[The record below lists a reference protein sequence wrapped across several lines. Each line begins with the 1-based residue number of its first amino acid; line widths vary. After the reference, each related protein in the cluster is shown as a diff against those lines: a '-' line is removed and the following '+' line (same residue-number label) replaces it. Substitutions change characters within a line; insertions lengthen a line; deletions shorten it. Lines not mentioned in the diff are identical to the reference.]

1 MCRRRYG
8 PRVQLETPLAELDV
22 VPPPRARQL
31 ERFGLRTV
39 GALLMHFPRRYEDR
53 TQFDHFPAETG
64 DRAVCVCGVVKKT
77 SLRRLRGGQRMF
89 DVLLEEEN
97 AGAFGGRLVCRW
109 FNSHWVEKM
118 IAQGHT
124 LVVHGKPKM
133 SGTNVVIAHP
143 EFEIVEDDAEQSIH
157 LQRIVPVHA
166 ATEGLTPRVLR
177 RIVWDVLERL
187 EDDVVPQLVPPALDR
202 MPRAWALR
210 QMHFPKSWDDLAKAR
225 KHLVLEEFLAMQLAV
240 SSKRAELKSEHGGP
254 HCGPGD
260 IVRRLHASLPF
271 SLTGAQQ
278 RAIAEIRD
286 DLASARP
293 MNRLLHG
300 DVGSGKTLVAMSA
313 MLLCVEAGFQAALM
327 APTQILAEQHFLNF
341 RRLLEPLGIRVSLRT
356 GARREDAGDMPL
368 FSAAN
373 ARVPGSTGGPPVPPG
388 DPPGGSGVVPL
399 PASTRYSRRN
409 LPHFER
415 PWAKYMITFSTRTRV
430 HLTPEART
438 MVLDSIRFWNGK
450 RYELYAACVMPDHV
464 HFLIEPKPQP
474 KHEEGAP
481 PDFFPLPEILQSL
494 KSYTAHEIN
503 KMLKRTG
510 AVWEAESYDR
520 MIRSQED
527 LEEKFHYILE
537 NPWGEKLVAADE
549 DYPWVWWPGR
559 AVATGST
566 GDPPVPSGG
575 PPGGSGNSLRSD
587 VEARPA
593 TGSGASN
600 PIIAAGRRDA
610 QAGRLCSPMQEIAS
624 AEPHIFIGTHALLY
638 EGAGFS
644 RLGLVVIDEQHK
656 FGVMQRARLR
666 GQGAVP
672 DVLVMT
678 ATPIPRTLTMTLYG
692 DLDVST
698 LDEMPAGRGRIVT
711 LVRPVEKLPD
721 AVKFIRTQLGEGRQ
735 AYIVYPLVEESERLE
750 AKAAT
755 AEFEKWRGLLAP
767 MPCGLLHGRVPPEEK
782 DAVMAAF
789 RRGETKALIATTVI
803 EVGIDVPNANVML
816 VENAER
822 FGLAQLHQLR
832 GRIGRGA
839 HKSYCVLLTTG
850 NGTEA
855 LEKLGIL
862 EKTGDG
868 FEIAEADLRLRGPGD
883 LLGTAQ
889 SGLAPLKLGDLFADA
904 DLMKLARNHAFL
916 IFERDPKLEL
926 PENAGCRTLLEEN
939 RRAIFSQVS

>member
-1 MCRRRYG
+1 
-8 PRVQLETPLAELDV
+8 VQLETPLAELDV

-31 ERFGLRTV
+31 GRFGLRTV
-39 GALLMHFPRRYEDR
+39 ADLLLHFPRRYEDR

-64 DRAVCVCGVVKKT
+64 ERAVCVCGIVKKT
-77 SLRRLRGGQRMF
+77 SLRRIRGSQRMF

-118 IAQGHT
+118 IVQGHT
-124 LVVHGKPKM
+124 LVVHGKPKL
-133 SGTNVVIAHP
+133 SAGLVVIAHP
-143 EFEIVEDDAEQSIH
+143 EFEVVEDDAERSIH
-157 LQRIVPVHA
+157 LKRIVPIHA

-187 EDDVVPQLVPPALDR
+187 EDDAVAQLVPPSLDK

-210 QMHFPKSWDDLAKAR
+210 KMHFPKSWDDLAKAR

-240 SSKRAELKSEHGGP
+240 SAKRAELKSERGEP
-254 HCGPGD
+254 HCGSGGLMQ
-260 IVRRLHASLPF
+260 RLHASLPF
-271 SLTGAQQ
+271 PLTRAQQ

-313 MLLCVEAGFQAALM
+313 MLLCVESGFQAALM

-356 GARREDAGDMPL
+356 GARKEDAADMPL
-368 FSAAN
+368 FS
-373 ARVPGSTGGPPVPPG
+373 
-388 DPPGGSGVVPL
+388 
-399 PASTRYSRRN
+399 
-409 LPHFER
+409 
-415 PWAKYMITFSTRTRV
+415 
-430 HLTPEART
+430 
-438 MVLDSIRFWNGK
+438 
-450 RYELYAACVMPDHV
+450 
-464 HFLIEPKPQP
+464 PQ
-474 KHEEGAP
+474 
-481 PDFFPLPEILQSL
+481 S
-494 KSYTAHEIN
+494 
-503 KMLKRTG
+503 
-510 AVWEAESYDR
+510 ES
-520 MIRSQED
+520 
-527 LEEKFHYILE
+527 
-537 NPWGEKLVAADE
+537 AD
-549 DYPWVWWPGR
+549 V
-559 AVATGST
+559 
-566 GDPPVPSGG
+566 
-575 PPGGSGNSLRSD
+575 
-587 VEARPA
+587 
-593 TGSGASN
+593 
-600 PIIAAGRRDA
+600 
-610 QAGRLCSPMQEIAS
+610 
-624 AEPHIFIGTHALLY
+624 EPHIFIGTHALLY
-638 EGAGFS
+638 EGAGIS
-644 RLGLVVIDEQHK
+644 RLGLAVIDEQHK
-656 FGVMQRARLR
+656 FGVLQRARLR
-666 GQGAVP
+666 GEGAVP

-678 ATPIPRTLTMTLYG
+678 ATPIPRTLTLTLYG

-721 AVKFIRTQLGEGRQ
+721 AVKFIRTQLDEGRQ
-735 AYIVYPLVEESERLE
+735 AYVVYPLVEESERLE

-755 AEFEKWRGLLAP
+755 AEFAKWSEMLAP
-767 MPCGLLHGRVPPEEK
+767 MPCGLLHGRVSPEEK

-816 VENAER
+816 IENAER
-822 FGLAQLHQLR
+822 FGLAQIHQLR

-839 HKSYCVLLTTG
+839 HKSWCVLLTTG
-850 NGTEA
+850 DDAES

-889 SGLAPLKLGDLFADA
+889 SGLAPLRLGDLFADA

-916 IFERDPKLEL
+916 MFERDPNLEL
-926 PENAGCRTLLEEN
+926 PENAGCRTLLAEN
-939 RRAIFSQVS
+939 RRAVLSQVS